1 VTKKLIAALI
11 TISVL
16 SALQQESALPSPAED
31 SVSGLWD
38 ATVQVGLMEVPFR
51 FGIAAHSG
59 RAEGWFFNADQ
70 RVVST
75 GGTLTPNHLT
85 LDFATYARRLDVAIN
100 DDGTL
105 NGTYVPT
112 KTGSTAQ
119 PYLFQAHRA
128 ATSHPSSHEKVP
140 PIAGLWLVPAQS
152 RKANEHAWR
161 FIVRQSGPDVTA
173 AMLRVDGDT
182 GALTGSWHDGKLLL
196 SHFDGAR
203 PSVIEVAPSP
213 DGTLQLL
220 VSDTHGADV
229 ALVAYRLDDAHAKG
243 LPEPADPS
251 LHTTFKNGEEPFQ
264 FNFPDLDGRAV
275 SNTDARFKGKVLV
288 IDVSGSWCPNC
299 HDEAPFLEALY
310 KKYQHRGLEIVT
322 LSFEE
327 AEQLADP
334 ERLRAFIK
342 DYGIEYTVLLAGT
355 TQELH
360 TKLPQAVDLDAYP
373 TTFFIGRDGR
383 VRGVH
388 AGFAAPATGDFNVRL
403 KKDFTSRIEQ
413 LLAERTGQ

>member
-1 VTKKLIAALI
+1 M
-11 TISVL
+11 SVV
-16 SALQQESALPSPAED
+16 SALQQGSALPSPAQD
-31 SVSGLWD
+31 SVSGLWE

-51 FGIAAHSG
+51 FGIAAHGG
-59 RAEGWFFNADQ
+59 RVEGWFFNADQ

-161 FIVRQSGPDVTA
+161 FIVHQSGPDVTA

-229 ALVAYRLDDAHAKG
+229 ALVAYRLDDAQAKG
-243 LPEPADPS
+243 LPEAADPS
-251 LHTTFKNGEEPFQ
+251 LHTTFKNGDEPFQ

-310 KKYQHRGLEIVT
+310 KRYHHRGLEIVT

-403 KKDFTSRIEQ
+403 KKDFTTRIEQ